1 MVVGAGTGVFVV
13 GEGHD
18 VTLVLRLAL
27 TWVRIG
33 AGFGSGVEPKEWRTS
48 ASAAHSGTN
57 RPAHATGGVRSR
69 VHDSSM
75 SAFVQVAQEGS
86 T

>member
-33 AGFGSGVEPKEWRTS
+33 AGFGSGVS
-48 ASAAHSGTN
+48 LAN
-57 RPAHATGGVRSR
+57 GGRRRQLHIRARIDPHMRRVMFVRAFMPPVCPPSR
-69 VHDSSM
+69 
-75 SAFVQVAQEGS
+75 G
-86 T
+86 